1 MIKYGFDLQKLRS
14 ETFLNLFISY
24 NNTLY
29 HIIEITFQL
38 FTDMNLCIF
47 VKIKLNSF
55 IIIIIKFNENLLII
69 DPTSNFNLN
78 IVVYRVFV
86 LCSFVWCFGHA
97 AQYAPI
103 DGVDANDCAV
113 VLEGSKHFIYNSGK
127 GSP

>member
-1 MIKYGFDLQKLRS
+1 MY
-14 ETFLNLFISY
+14 T
-24 NNTLY
+24 
-29 HIIEITFQL
+29 
-38 FTDMNLCIF
+38 F
-47 VKIKLNSF
+47 VKLKLNSF
-55 IIIIIKFNENLLII
+55 IIIIIKFNENWLII
-69 DPTSNFNLN
+69 DPTSNYNLN
-78 IVVYRVFV
+78 TVVYRVFV